1 MANHISFANDNNLK
15 FSVPPF
21 APFNSFSENSGC
33 TGASVLAVQEVFNNL
48 TLNLKL
54 IDYPYARIF
63 KALKSGE
70 LDLALIFKNS
80 TLKNDVAYIG
90 PLSLSDIVI
99 ITQKDIKLQRYEDL
113 HELVSIA
120 VLRRIQINNRFDKDT
135 ALNKQ
140 NIGSLEQGIR
150 MLKYNRVSAVIGSR
164 IGLEYALRM
173 QDMDL
178 SLMDNALHLGTKEWG
193 LHLANKSLFMTDLPL
208 ISKAVKDTYEKDLIY
223 RLYHRQLKHCP
234 PPKF

>member
-21 APFNSFSENSGC
+21 APFNSFSENSDC
-33 TGASVLAVQEVFNNL
+33 TGASVLAVQEVFKNL
-48 TLNLKL
+48 TLKLKL

-63 KALKSGE
+63 KALKNGE

-113 HELVSIA
+113 HELESIA

-135 ALNKQ
+135 ALNKL

-164 IGLEYALRM
+164 IGLE
-173 QDMDL
+173 
-178 SLMDNALHLGTKEWG
+178 
-193 LHLANKSLFMTDLPL
+193 
-208 ISKAVKDTYEKDLIY
+208 
-223 RLYHRQLKHCP
+223 
-234 PPKF
+234 